1 MYRDW
6 FNYGAEVT
14 TDDNLIIWPST
25 GRRTAILDS
34 DMFPYIVGYTT
45 DDLKYLKAKA
55 KVSSGAASSITDT
68 SEFKDAAD
76 HMNFLINRWVV
87 RSGCD
92 SARGYLTNSKKNYR
106 VNIAI
111 RKPYKGQRK
120 TEKPPFFREL
130 REYLIKVHG
139 HTLSNGNEADDWM
152 SIEQYLSAE
161 RLEVELG
168 SVEHR
173 ALHDIVVCTKDKD
186 DAIAYGM
193 HWNPDT
199 EEFTW
204 TDDSIGSL
212 IPKWKKNS
220 VATKDYAYIGTGQ
233 FWTRGDKA
241 GQEKMKRICTGS
253 SKKMVLHKLSG
264 TGLMFFYAQLIMGD
278 TADNYDGVEGKG
290 KAFAYELLKDCKTE
304 KELFFAVLQT
314 YKDVYANGYNS
325 PVPIKNYRGG
335 VMMLTPY
342 QLMLESGRLAW
353 MQSHEGELWRA
364 RDFCPLGGDDAQVQ
378 TL

>member
-1 MYRDW
+1 MQREY

-14 TDDNLIIWPST
+14 TDDNLILWKST
-25 GRRTAILDS
+25 GKRTAILDG

-45 DDLKYLKAKA
+45 DDLKYMKAQS
-55 KVSSGAASSITDT
+55 KVNTGAASCIQET

-76 HMNFLINRWVV
+76 HVNFLINRWVV
-87 RSGCD
+87 HSGCD
-92 SARGYLTNSKKNYR
+92 SCRIYLTNSKKNYR

-120 TEKPPFFREL
+120 TEKPPFFKEL
-130 REYLIKVHG
+130 REYLITTHG
-139 HTLSNGNEADDWM
+139 AILSDGNEADDWM
-152 SIEQYLSAE
+152 SIEQYVSAE
-161 RLEVELG
+161 ALEVEAG

-186 DAIAYGM
+186 DAIAKGM
-193 HWNPDT
+193 HWNPDDET
-199 EEFTW
+199 FTW
-204 TDDSIGSL
+204 TDDTIGSL
-212 IPKWKKNS
+212 IPKWKKNK
-220 VATKDYAYIGTGQ
+220 VATKDYSYVGTGK
-233 FWTRGDKA
+233 FYTKGEKA
-241 GQEKMKRICTGS
+241 GQEKMKRIEVGS

-278 TADNYDGVEGKG
+278 TADNYDGVAGKG

-304 KELFFAVLQT
+304 KELFFKVLQV

-353 MQSHEGELWRA
+353 METFRGDLWRA
-364 RDFCPLGGDDAQVQ
+364 KDYCPLGGDDAQVQ